1 MGRPPVVRPQLR
13 RDSLGGGVT
22 HSSLVRASVIT
33 LCLVAV
39 GAIVGAVAGAI
50 VMVGGVVLSDRSFP
64 RGIYL
69 PIAGAYVGALVGA
82 PLAPLAGWLLLRHV
96 PLGQAILVTGLGTI
110 AGGVI
115 GLTARVTGD
124 AIRGA
129 IICGVFGFVV
139 AAVYLRAS
147 IRRKVAP
154 SDNAAA

>member
-1 MGRPPVVRPQLR
+1 
-13 RDSLGGGVT
+13 
-22 HSSLVRASVIT
+22 

-39 GAIVGAVAGAI
+39 GAIVGAIAGAF
-50 VMVGGVVLSDRSFP
+50 VVVGGVVLSDRSFP

-69 PIAGAYVGALVGA
+69 PIAGAYVGALVGV
-82 PLAPLAGWLLLRHV
+82 PLAPLAAWLLLRHV

-110 AGGVI
+110 AGGVA

-129 IICGVFGFVV
+129 VICGVLGFVV

-147 IRRKVAP
+147 IRRRVAP
-154 SDNAAA
+154 PDNAAA